1 MDNELQTAIS
11 RLKDGIAP
19 GHSALISDIT
29 VGIDFLTDFWTQNYL
44 NEYISKGG
52 NRIQFI
58 MGRQG
63 SGKTHLIEYF
73 LSRAENYKVV
83 SFSAREIWV
92 HDFKEIFFEVLRQ
105 CDIEECLQRCS
116 SIIVKELAFSPEE
129 YNGRFVDYLASKGLG
144 DPITK
149 REIRLQLNRLF
160 MSNPLMDVNFAYTCA
175 LLTGGLLGHPL
186 LEEPAREALLG
197 WMNGSKEVKLST
209 LRNLGLA
216 PVRITK
222 NNARHMLRSLVEV
235 IKMAGY
241 NGLVIAVDDLEM
253 LVSRDNTESIRY
265 TRLKRED
272 AYESIREII
281 DEIDTLCNIF
291 FLFAFDR
298 KLIDDDINGIK
309 SYQALWLRIQNE
321 IKSDRVN
328 RFSNLIDLDRIPMY
342 DVRTVMDMSA
352 RIAELLNS
360 AGDRPAQSLNEEA
373 ARELLLKSDFSEQA
387 LPRLVVMATLGKWEA
402 N

>member
-1 MDNELQTAIS
+1 VENDLQTAIS
-11 RLKDGIAP
+11 RLKNGVAP
-19 GHSALISDIT
+19 GHAGIVGDIT
-29 VGIDFLTDFWTQNYL
+29 VGIDFLTDFWKKNYL
-44 NEYISKGG
+44 NDYIPQGG

-73 LSRAENYKVV
+73 LGNAENYKIV
-83 SFSAREIWV
+83 SFSAREVWI
-92 HDFKEIFFEVLRQ
+92 HDIKEIFFEVLRQ
-105 CDIEECLQRCS
+105 CNLEECLWRCS
-116 SIIVKELAFSPEE
+116 RTIVRELGFSPEE
-129 YNGRFVDYLASKGLG
+129 FEGRFADYLVSKGLG

-149 REIRLQLNRLF
+149 REIRLQLSNLF
-160 MSNPLMDVNFAYTCA
+160 MQNPLMDINFAYTCA
-175 LLTGGLLGHPL
+175 LLTGGQLGHPL
-186 LEEPAREALLG
+186 LEEPAREALIG
-197 WMNGSKEVKLST
+197 WLYGKKEVKLPT
-209 LRNLGLA
+209 LRSLGLA

-241 NGLVIAVDDLEM
+241 SGLIIAIDDLDI
-253 LVSRDNTESIRY
+253 LVSRDSLENIRY

-281 DEIDTLCNIF
+281 DEIDTLRNIF

-309 SYQALWLRIQNE
+309 SYQALWFRIQNE
-321 IKSDRVN
+321 IQSDRVN
-328 RFSNLIDLDRIPMY
+328 RFSNLIDLDRLPIY
-342 DVRTVMDMSA
+342 DIQTVMDMSA
-352 RIAELLNS
+352 RVAELLNN
-360 AGDRPAQSLNEEA
+360 AGERPAQPLSEEI
-373 ARELLLKSDFSEQA
+373 ARGILSKSDFSEQA
-387 LPRLVVMATLGKWEA
+387 LPRKVVLSTLGQREV

>member
-1 MDNELQTAIS
+1 VENDLQTAIS
-11 RLKDGIAP
+11 RLKNGIAP
-19 GHSALISDIT
+19 GHAGIVGDIT
-29 VGIDFLTDFWTQNYL
+29 VGIDFLTDFWEKNYL
-44 NEYISKGG
+44 NDYIPQGG

-73 LSRAENYKVV
+73 LGHAENYKIA
-83 SFSAREIWV
+83 SFSAREVWV

-105 CDIEECLQRCS
+105 CDLEECLRRCS
-116 SIIVKELAFSPEE
+116 QTIVKELGFSPGEFE
-129 YNGRFVDYLASKGLG
+129 GRFTDYLASKGLG

-149 REIRLQLNRLF
+149 REIRLQLNNLF
-160 MSNPLMDVNFAYTCA
+160 MQNPLMDINFAYTCA
-175 LLTGGLLGHPL
+175 LLAGGQLGHPL

-197 WMNGSKEVKLST
+197 WLYGKKEVKLPT

-241 NGLVIAVDDLEM
+241 SGLIIAIDDLDI
-253 LVSRDNTESIRY
+253 LISRDSLENIRY

-281 DEIDTLCNIF
+281 DEIDTLCNVF
-291 FLFAFDR
+291 FLFALDR
-298 KLIDDDINGIK
+298 KLIDDDVNGIK
-309 SYQALWLRIQNE
+309 SYQALWFRIQNE
-321 IKSDRVN
+321 IQSDRVN
-328 RFSNLIDLDRIPMY
+328 RFSNLIDLDRLPIY
-342 DVRTVMDMSA
+342 DIQTVMDMSA
-352 RIAELLNS
+352 RVAELLNN
-360 AGDRPAQSLNEEA
+360 AGEHPAQPLGEET
-373 ARELLLKSDFSEQA
+373 ARELLSKTDFSEQA
-387 LPRLVVMATLGKWEA
+387 LPRKVVLSTLGQREV